1 MALPTRRFYL
11 KLVKQQIRTLHF
23 FIYFLLC
30 KIKVAQ
36 GRGLEG
42 HISLG
47 LWDYNQNTQ
56 SWQVAHILD
65 FMKKNC
71 MHTCQVVFEKHWWFV
86 HHKHS
91 SYQSSSEK
99 LNLDRCACKMHA
111 GCMHSCQNEVGQ
123 NFIWLILPS
132 GSDTFAHFC
141 IFFHLLHF
149 TTLHSLCH
157 KWLMLLSSSKIIV
170 PSNGQVQ
177 KPSLSCKKPACWFIK
192 IWSNRESKT
201 MQDFLWK
208 GGRTFQIKSPLTQF
222 CPKLIKVPWFLLLL
236 CSLK

>member
-1 MALPTRRFYL
+1 MLHETNRSIVKWRLLIEINTLMNDVWIL
-11 KLVKQQIRTLHF
+11 KPH
-23 FIYFLLC
+23 
-30 KIKVAQ
+30 
-36 GRGLEG
+36 
-42 HISLG
+42 
-47 LWDYNQNTQ
+47 QN
-56 SWQVAHILD
+56 
-65 FMKKNC
+65 
-71 MHTCQVVFEKHWWFV
+71 
-86 HHKHS
+86 
-91 SYQSSSEK
+91 QSSSEK

-111 GCMHSCQNEVGQ
+111 GCMHSCQNVVGQ

-192 IWSNRESKT
+192 IWSNRDSKT

-208 GGRTFQIKSPLTQF
+208 GGNIY
-222 CPKLIKVPWFLLLL
+222 
-236 CSLK
+236 

>member
-1 MALPTRRFYL
+1 MMC
-11 KLVKQQIRTLHF
+11 V
-23 FIYFLLC
+23 
-30 KIKVAQ
+30 
-36 GRGLEG
+36 
-42 HISLG
+42 
-47 LWDYNQNTQ
+47 QNTHQ
-56 SWQVAHILD
+56 
-65 FMKKNC
+65 N
-71 MHTCQVVFEKHWWFV
+71 
-86 HHKHS
+86 
-91 SYQSSSEK
+91 QSSSEK
-99 LNLDRCACKMHA
+99 LNLDRCACRMHA

-192 IWSNRESKT
+192 IWSNRDSKT

-208 GGRTFQIKSPLTQF
+208 GGSTVF
-222 CPKLIKVPWFLLLL
+222 LIKVHNFKKQGCFKGHIWYFLLFVKNPASFLSL
-236 CSLK
+236 CYLEFC

>member
-1 MALPTRRFYL
+1 MLSSGDW
-11 KLVKQQIRTLHF
+11 KTL
-23 FIYFLLC
+23 
-30 KIKVAQ
+30 
-36 GRGLEG
+36 
-42 HISLG
+42 
-47 LWDYNQNTQ
+47 
-56 SWQVAHILD
+56 
-65 FMKKNC
+65 
-71 MHTCQVVFEKHWWFV
+71 WWFV
-86 HHKHS
+86 HHEHS

-149 TTLHSLCH
+149 TTLHSFCH

-192 IWSNRESKT
+192 IWSNRDSKT

-208 GGRTFQIKSPLTQF
+208 GGSTTSNGSTNCILVAYQT
-222 CPKLIKVPWFLLLL
+222 LIDSLKNVFGHKIAAGYHWNLYFLLFIKNPASFLSL
-236 CSLK
+236 C